1 MKTQMQRIVRT
12 AQSEQYAL
20 FDLSRLDAD
29 GLPLSLGKLDLHYT
43 DEGIYGTVVLWSD
56 RVEDA
61 ESFVHNLMEELSSPM
76 GVSAEYLVECMVATE
91 SSYGVVTNIVEDEE
105 EPQAD

>member
-1 MKTQMQRIVRT
+1 MQRIVRT

-43 DEGIYGTVVLWSD
+43 EEGTYGTVVLWSELVAD
-56 RVEDA
+56 V
-61 ESFVHNLMEELSSPM
+61 ESFVHSLMEELSSPM
-76 GVSAEYLVECMVATE
+76 GVSGEYLVECVLAAE
-91 SSYGVVTNIVEDEE
+91 SSYCVVTNIVEGDEE
-105 EPQAD
+105 PEAE